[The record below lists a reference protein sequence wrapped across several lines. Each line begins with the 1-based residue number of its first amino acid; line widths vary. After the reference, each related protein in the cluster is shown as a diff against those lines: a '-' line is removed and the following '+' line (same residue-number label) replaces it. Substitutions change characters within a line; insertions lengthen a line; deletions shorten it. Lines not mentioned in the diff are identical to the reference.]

1 MLLLFLGIAQTHWF
15 KNIIKSNLISYC
27 EEELDVKVSIKS
39 LEINYFDFIKINQL
53 YIPGKN
59 NDTLIYA
66 DQISI
71 DYNFKKL
78 IKKEVELNNILLD
91 GGSIHIGVV
100 ENKKSLNIQY
110 LIDAFKPKSQ
120 NNSKRIQ
127 PFIIHHLGIKNSTFC
142 YFDDNKV
149 SNSSTKADS
158 EVDPL

>member
-71 DYNFKKL
+71 DYNF
-78 IKKEVELNNILLD
+78 I
-91 GGSIHIGVV
+91 
-100 ENKKSLNIQY
+100 
-110 LIDAFKPKSQ
+110 
-120 NNSKRIQ
+120 
-127 PFIIHHLGIKNSTFC
+127 
-142 YFDDNKV
+142 
-149 SNSSTKADS
+149 
-158 EVDPL
+158 